1 MARSLDQIPFKELR
15 VGMKVVNAHGLKG
28 EISGLHEKYPFVD
41 VGMSPCISF
50 KWEQGQDSL
59 HVYHNW
65 CNRLLEDV

>member
-1 MARSLDQIPFKELR
+1 
-15 VGMKVVNAHGLKG
+15 MKVVNAHGLKG
-28 EISGLHEKYPFVD
+28 EISALHEKYPYID

-65 CNRLLEDV
+65 LNRVLEDG

>member
-28 EISGLHEKYPFVD
+28 EISALHEKFPVVD
-41 VGMSPCISF
+41 VGLSPCVSF

-59 HVYHNW
+59 HVCHSW
-65 CNRLLEDV
+65 LGRVTEDV